1 LRKFL
6 VDKEQQRGARS
17 LDARWGRVLLKHRFN
32 WDEIPWA
39 FIGGLSHT
47 WEQQV

>member
-17 LDARWGRVLLKHRFN
+17 LDARWTGSSKAPL
-32 WDEIPWA
+32 
-39 FIGGLSHT
+39 
-47 WEQQV
+47 